1 MAQIE
6 LWNNS
11 KKYEKKVYVLP
22 KHLDEK
28 VAELHLA
35 KVGAKLTKLS
45 NDQAEYI
52 GVSPQGPFKGD
63 AYRYQSMKYTLS
75 ELTIL
80 INKISNKLKIGN
92 VIYLKGDLGSGKTTI
107 AKILIQKLFKK
118 YKKKKPI
125 VTSPTF
131 NIVQYY
137 LVNKQMIIA
146 HYDLYR
152 LRKSS
157 DINNIGLYDLEDKMI
172 SIIEWPELIK
182 KKNKNRIEIKLG
194 YTKKDNERNV
204 SVKYSGSIKR

>member
-1 MAQIE
+1 
-6 LWNNS
+6 
-11 KKYEKKVYVLP
+11 
-22 KHLDEK
+22 
-28 VAELHLA
+28 
-35 KVGAKLTKLS
+35 
-45 NDQAEYI
+45 
-52 GVSPQGPFKGD
+52 
-63 AYRYQSMKYTLS
+63 MKYTLR

-107 AKILIQKLFKK
+107 AKILIQNLFKK

-137 LVNKQMIIA
+137 LVNKQVIIA

-204 SVKYSGSIKR
+204 SIKYFGSIKR

>member
-1 MAQIE
+1 
-6 LWNNS
+6 
-11 KKYEKKVYVLP
+11 
-22 KHLDEK
+22 
-28 VAELHLA
+28 
-35 KVGAKLTKLS
+35 
-45 NDQAEYI
+45 
-52 GVSPQGPFKGD
+52 
-63 AYRYQSMKYTLS
+63 MKYTLS

-92 VIYLKGDLGSGKTTI
+92 VIYLKGDLGSGKTAI
-107 AKILIQKLFKK
+107 AKILIQNLFKK

-137 LVNKQMIIA
+137 LLNKQMIIA

-152 LRKSS
+152 LKKSS

-182 KKNKNRIEIKLG
+182 NKHKNRIEIKLS
-194 YTKKDNERNV
+194 YTKKENERNV
-204 SVKYSGSIKR
+204 SIKYFGSIQR

>member
-1 MAQIE
+1 
-6 LWNNS
+6 
-11 KKYEKKVYVLP
+11 
-22 KHLDEK
+22 
-28 VAELHLA
+28 
-35 KVGAKLTKLS
+35 
-45 NDQAEYI
+45 
-52 GVSPQGPFKGD
+52 
-63 AYRYQSMKYTLS
+63 MKYTLS

-107 AKILIQKLFKK
+107 AKILIQNLFKK

-137 LVNKQMIIA
+137 LVNKQLVIA

-204 SVKYSGSIKR
+204 SIKYFGSVKR

>member
-1 MAQIE
+1 
-6 LWNNS
+6 
-11 KKYEKKVYVLP
+11 
-22 KHLDEK
+22 
-28 VAELHLA
+28 
-35 KVGAKLTKLS
+35 
-45 NDQAEYI
+45 
-52 GVSPQGPFKGD
+52 
-63 AYRYQSMKYTLS
+63 MKYTLS

-80 INKISNKLKIGN
+80 INKISNKLKTGN
-92 VIYLKGDLGSGKTTI
+92 VIYLRGDLGSGKTTI
-107 AKILIQKLFKK
+107 AKILIQNLFKK

-137 LVNKQMIIA
+137 LVNKRMIIA

-152 LRKSS
+152 LKKSS

-182 KKNKNRIEIKLG
+182 KKYKNRIEIKLS

-204 SVKYSGSIKR
+204 SIKYFGSIKK

>member
-1 MAQIE
+1 
-6 LWNNS
+6 
-11 KKYEKKVYVLP
+11 
-22 KHLDEK
+22 
-28 VAELHLA
+28 
-35 KVGAKLTKLS
+35 
-45 NDQAEYI
+45 
-52 GVSPQGPFKGD
+52 
-63 AYRYQSMKYTLS
+63 MKYTLS

-92 VIYLKGDLGSGKTTI
+92 VIYLKGDLGSGKTAIT
-107 AKILIQKLFKK
+107 KILIQNLFKK
-118 YKKKKPI
+118 YKKKRPI

-152 LRKSS
+152 LKKSS

-182 KKNKNRIEIKLG
+182 KKHKNRIEIKLS

-204 SVKYSGSIKR
+204 SIKYFGSIKR

>member
-1 MAQIE
+1 
-6 LWNNS
+6 
-11 KKYEKKVYVLP
+11 
-22 KHLDEK
+22 
-28 VAELHLA
+28 
-35 KVGAKLTKLS
+35 
-45 NDQAEYI
+45 
-52 GVSPQGPFKGD
+52 
-63 AYRYQSMKYTLS
+63 MKYTLS

-92 VIYLKGDLGSGKTTI
+92 VIYLKGDLGSGKTAI
-107 AKILIQKLFKK
+107 AKILIQNLFKK

-152 LRKSS
+152 LKKSS

-182 KKNKNRIEIKLG
+182 NKHKNRIEIKLS
-194 YTKKDNERNV
+194 YTKKENERNV
-204 SVKYSGSIKR
+204 SIKYFGSIQR

>member
-1 MAQIE
+1 
-6 LWNNS
+6 
-11 KKYEKKVYVLP
+11 
-22 KHLDEK
+22 
-28 VAELHLA
+28 
-35 KVGAKLTKLS
+35 
-45 NDQAEYI
+45 
-52 GVSPQGPFKGD
+52 
-63 AYRYQSMKYTLS
+63 MKYTLS

-107 AKILIQKLFKK
+107 AKILIQNLFKK

-152 LRKSS
+152 LKKSS
-157 DINNIGLYDLEDKMI
+157 DINNIGLYDLEEKVV
-172 SIIEWPELIK
+172 SIIEWPEIIRK
-182 KKNKNRIEIKLG
+182 KHKNRIEIKLS

-204 SVKYSGSIKR
+204 SIKYFGSIKR

>member
-1 MAQIE
+1 
-6 LWNNS
+6 
-11 KKYEKKVYVLP
+11 
-22 KHLDEK
+22 
-28 VAELHLA
+28 
-35 KVGAKLTKLS
+35 
-45 NDQAEYI
+45 
-52 GVSPQGPFKGD
+52 
-63 AYRYQSMKYTLS
+63 MKYALS

-92 VIYLKGDLGSGKTTI
+92 VIYLKGDLGSGKTAI
-107 AKILIQKLFKK
+107 AKILIQNLFKK

-152 LRKSS
+152 LKKSS

-182 KKNKNRIEIKLG
+182 NKHKNRIEIKLS
-194 YTKKDNERNV
+194 YTKKENERNV
-204 SVKYSGSIKR
+204 SIKYFGSIQR

>member
-1 MAQIE
+1 
-6 LWNNS
+6 
-11 KKYEKKVYVLP
+11 
-22 KHLDEK
+22 
-28 VAELHLA
+28 
-35 KVGAKLTKLS
+35 
-45 NDQAEYI
+45 
-52 GVSPQGPFKGD
+52 
-63 AYRYQSMKYTLS
+63 MKYTLS

-92 VIYLKGDLGSGKTTI
+92 VIYLRGELGSGKTTI
-107 AKILIQKLFKK
+107 TKILIQNLFKK
-118 YKKKKPI
+118 YKKKIPI

-152 LRKSS
+152 LKKSS

-204 SVKYSGSIKR
+204 SIKYFGSIKR

>member
-1 MAQIE
+1 
-6 LWNNS
+6 
-11 KKYEKKVYVLP
+11 
-22 KHLDEK
+22 
-28 VAELHLA
+28 
-35 KVGAKLTKLS
+35 
-45 NDQAEYI
+45 
-52 GVSPQGPFKGD
+52 
-63 AYRYQSMKYTLS
+63 MKYTLS

-204 SVKYSGSIKR
+204 SIKYFGSIKR

>member
-1 MAQIE
+1 
-6 LWNNS
+6 
-11 KKYEKKVYVLP
+11 
-22 KHLDEK
+22 
-28 VAELHLA
+28 
-35 KVGAKLTKLS
+35 
-45 NDQAEYI
+45 
-52 GVSPQGPFKGD
+52 
-63 AYRYQSMKYTLS
+63 MKYTLS

-92 VIYLKGDLGSGKTTI
+92 VIYLKGDLGSGKTAI
-107 AKILIQKLFKK
+107 AKILIQNLFKK
-118 YKKKKPI
+118 YKKKEPI

-152 LRKSS
+152 LKKSS

-182 KKNKNRIEIKLG
+182 NKHKNRIEIKLS

-204 SVKYSGSIKR
+204 SIKYFGSIKR

>member
-1 MAQIE
+1 
-6 LWNNS
+6 
-11 KKYEKKVYVLP
+11 
-22 KHLDEK
+22 
-28 VAELHLA
+28 
-35 KVGAKLTKLS
+35 
-45 NDQAEYI
+45 
-52 GVSPQGPFKGD
+52 
-63 AYRYQSMKYTLS
+63 MKYTLS

-92 VIYLKGDLGSGKTTI
+92 VIYLKGDLGSGKTAI
-107 AKILIQKLFKK
+107 AKILIQNLFKK

-152 LRKSS
+152 LKKSS

-182 KKNKNRIEIKLG
+182 NKHKNRIEIKLS
-194 YTKKDNERNV
+194 YTKRENERNV
-204 SVKYSGSIKR
+204 SIKYFGSIQR

>member
-1 MAQIE
+1 
-6 LWNNS
+6 
-11 KKYEKKVYVLP
+11 
-22 KHLDEK
+22 
-28 VAELHLA
+28 
-35 KVGAKLTKLS
+35 
-45 NDQAEYI
+45 
-52 GVSPQGPFKGD
+52 
-63 AYRYQSMKYTLS
+63 MKYTLS

-92 VIYLKGDLGSGKTTI
+92 VIYLKGDLGSGKTAI
-107 AKILIQKLFKK
+107 AKILIQNLFKR

-152 LRKSS
+152 LKKSS

-182 KKNKNRIEIKLG
+182 NKHKNRIEIKLS
-194 YTKKDNERNV
+194 YTKKENERNL
-204 SVKYSGSIKR
+204 

>member
-1 MAQIE
+1 
-6 LWNNS
+6 
-11 KKYEKKVYVLP
+11 
-22 KHLDEK
+22 
-28 VAELHLA
+28 
-35 KVGAKLTKLS
+35 
-45 NDQAEYI
+45 
-52 GVSPQGPFKGD
+52 
-63 AYRYQSMKYTLS
+63 MKYALS

-80 INKISNKLKIGN
+80 INKISKKLKIGN
-92 VIYLKGDLGSGKTTI
+92 VIYLKGDLGSGKTAI
-107 AKILIQKLFKK
+107 AKILIQNLFKK

-152 LRKSS
+152 LKKSS

-182 KKNKNRIEIKLG
+182 NKHKNRIEIKLS

-204 SVKYSGSIKR
+204 SIKYFGSIKR

>member
-1 MAQIE
+1 
-6 LWNNS
+6 
-11 KKYEKKVYVLP
+11 
-22 KHLDEK
+22 
-28 VAELHLA
+28 
-35 KVGAKLTKLS
+35 
-45 NDQAEYI
+45 
-52 GVSPQGPFKGD
+52 
-63 AYRYQSMKYTLS
+63 MKYTLS

-80 INKISNKLKIGN
+80 INKISNKLKTGN
-92 VIYLKGDLGSGKTTI
+92 VIYLRGDLGSGKTTI
-107 AKILIQKLFKK
+107 AKILIQNLFKK

-152 LRKSS
+152 LKKNS

-182 KKNKNRIEIKLG
+182 KKYKNRIEIKLS

-204 SVKYSGSIKR
+204 SIKYFGSIKK

>member
-1 MAQIE
+1 
-6 LWNNS
+6 
-11 KKYEKKVYVLP
+11 
-22 KHLDEK
+22 
-28 VAELHLA
+28 
-35 KVGAKLTKLS
+35 
-45 NDQAEYI
+45 
-52 GVSPQGPFKGD
+52 
-63 AYRYQSMKYTLS
+63 MKYTLS

-107 AKILIQKLFKK
+107 AKILIQNLFKK

-152 LRKSS
+152 LKKSS

-204 SVKYSGSIKR
+204 SIKYFGSIKR

>member
-1 MAQIE
+1 
-6 LWNNS
+6 
-11 KKYEKKVYVLP
+11 
-22 KHLDEK
+22 
-28 VAELHLA
+28 
-35 KVGAKLTKLS
+35 
-45 NDQAEYI
+45 
-52 GVSPQGPFKGD
+52 
-63 AYRYQSMKYTLS
+63 MKYTLS

-92 VIYLKGDLGSGKTTI
+92 VIYLKGDLGSGKTAI
-107 AKILIQKLFKK
+107 AKILIQNLFKR
-118 YKKKKPI
+118 YKKKRPI

-152 LRKSS
+152 LKKSS

-182 KKNKNRIEIKLG
+182 NKHQNRIEIKLS

-204 SVKYSGSIKR
+204 SIKYFGSIKR

>member
-1 MAQIE
+1 
-6 LWNNS
+6 
-11 KKYEKKVYVLP
+11 
-22 KHLDEK
+22 
-28 VAELHLA
+28 
-35 KVGAKLTKLS
+35 
-45 NDQAEYI
+45 
-52 GVSPQGPFKGD
+52 
-63 AYRYQSMKYTLS
+63 MKYTLS

-92 VIYLKGDLGSGKTTI
+92 VIYLRGELGSGKTAIT
-107 AKILIQKLFKK
+107 KILIQNLFKK

-137 LVNKQMIIA
+137 LVNKQVIIA

-152 LRKSS
+152 LKKSS

-182 KKNKNRIEIKLG
+182 KKHKNRIEIKLS

-204 SVKYSGSIKR
+204 SIKYFGSIKK

>member
-1 MAQIE
+1 
-6 LWNNS
+6 
-11 KKYEKKVYVLP
+11 
-22 KHLDEK
+22 
-28 VAELHLA
+28 
-35 KVGAKLTKLS
+35 
-45 NDQAEYI
+45 
-52 GVSPQGPFKGD
+52 
-63 AYRYQSMKYTLS
+63 MKYTLS

-107 AKILIQKLFKK
+107 AKILIQNLFKK

-137 LVNKQMIIA
+137 LVNKQLVIA

-152 LRKSS
+152 LKKSS

-182 KKNKNRIEIKLG
+182 KKHKNRIEIKLS

-204 SVKYSGSIKR
+204 SVKYFGSIKG

>member
-1 MAQIE
+1 
-6 LWNNS
+6 
-11 KKYEKKVYVLP
+11 
-22 KHLDEK
+22 
-28 VAELHLA
+28 
-35 KVGAKLTKLS
+35 
-45 NDQAEYI
+45 
-52 GVSPQGPFKGD
+52 
-63 AYRYQSMKYTLS
+63 MKYTLS

-80 INKISNKLKIGN
+80 INKISKKLKIGN
-92 VIYLKGDLGSGKTTI
+92 VIYLKGDLGSGKTAI
-107 AKILIQKLFKK
+107 AKILIQNLFKK

-152 LRKSS
+152 LKKSS

-182 KKNKNRIEIKLG
+182 NKHKNRIEIKLS
-194 YTKKDNERNV
+194 YKKKENERNV
-204 SVKYSGSIKR
+204 SIKYFGSIQR